1 MDTKLSI
8 DTISEISQ
16 HEASPVTTTS
26 PRTAFEQ
33 QLCTHLLSLSE
44 VVETLADRLM
54 ELETR
59 LVAVEGQQL
68 EDAEI
73 AAVSDDAGELLLAS
87 EEKVRMLR
95 DRLSPGEVVELHAD
109 SHAEEASAEH
119 DHDTPE
125 APEME
130 MGGRW
135 MTTESR
141 MRPSVMSP
149 SAMTRNMWMIPRSI
163 CSPPD
168 QASSSNLIRK
178 AATWRA
184 MSGELIRKG

>member
-1 MDTKLSI
+1 MAFPRAVDTKLSI

-95 DRLSPGEVVELHAD
+95 DRLTPGEVVELHTD
-109 SHAEEASAEH
+109 SPAEEAPADEH
-119 DHDTPE
+119 HQVSDT
-125 APEME
+125 PEME
-130 MGGRW
+130 MDDDRVEDEAFSDE
-135 MTTESR
+135 TLSDDTEYVDD
-141 MRPSVMSP
+141 PQIDLL
-149 SAMTRNMWMIPRSI
+149 SA
-163 CSPPD
+163 
-168 QASSSNLIRK
+168 
-178 AATWRA
+178 
-184 MSGELIRKG
+184 

>member
-1 MDTKLSI
+1 MVFPRAVDTKLSI

-54 ELETR
+54 ELEMR
-59 LVAVEGQQL
+59 LADIEGQQL
-68 EDAEI
+68 VDAEI

-95 DRLSPGEVVELHAD
+95 DRLTPGEVVALHAD
-109 SHAEEASAEH
+109 SHAEDASAADDQEISA
-119 DHDTPE
+119 

-130 MGGRW
+130 MDDDRVEDE
-135 MTTESR
+135 TFSDEALSDDTEYVDD
-141 MRPSVMSP
+141 PQIDLL
-149 SAMTRNMWMIPRSI
+149 SA
-163 CSPPD
+163 
-168 QASSSNLIRK
+168 
-178 AATWRA
+178 
-184 MSGELIRKG
+184 

>member
-1 MDTKLSI
+1 VDTKLSI

-59 LVAVEGQQL
+59 LADVEGQQL
-68 EDAEI
+68 VDAEI

-95 DRLSPGEVVELHAD
+95 DRLTPGEVVALHAD
-109 SHAEEASAEH
+109 SPAEDA
-119 DHDTPE
+119 PE
-125 APEME
+125 AEDHEVSETPEME
-130 MGGRW
+130 MDDDRVEDEALSDD
-135 MTTESR
+135 TEYVDD
-141 MRPSVMSP
+141 PQIDLL
-149 SAMTRNMWMIPRSI
+149 SA
-163 CSPPD
+163 
-168 QASSSNLIRK
+168 
-178 AATWRA
+178 
-184 MSGELIRKG
+184 

>member
-1 MDTKLSI
+1 MAFPRAVDTKLSI

-59 LVAVEGQQL
+59 LAEVEGQQL

-95 DRLSPGEVVELHAD
+95 DRLTPGEVVELHAD
-109 SHAEEASAEH
+109 SPAE
-119 DHDTPE
+119 DVPE
-125 APEME
+125 AEDQEDSETPEME
-130 MGGRW
+130 MDGDRVEDEALSDD
-135 MTTESR
+135 TITDDTEYVDD
-141 MRPSVMSP
+141 PQIDLL
-149 SAMTRNMWMIPRSI
+149 SA
-163 CSPPD
+163 
-168 QASSSNLIRK
+168 
-178 AATWRA
+178 
-184 MSGELIRKG
+184 

>member
-26 PRTAFEQ
+26 QRTAFEQ

-54 ELETR
+54 ELEMR
-59 LVAVEGQQL
+59 LANLEGQQL
-68 EDAEI
+68 ADAEI

-95 DRLSPGEVVELHAD
+95 DRLTPGEVVALHVD
-109 SHAEEASAEH
+109 SPAEEASAADDHEILEIPEIEM
-119 DHDTPE
+119 DDDRVEDEALGDDAICHDTEYVDDPQIDLL
-125 APEME
+125 
-130 MGGRW
+130 
-135 MTTESR
+135 
-141 MRPSVMSP
+141 
-149 SAMTRNMWMIPRSI
+149 SA
-163 CSPPD
+163 
-168 QASSSNLIRK
+168 
-178 AATWRA
+178 
-184 MSGELIRKG
+184 

>member
-87 EEKVRMLR
+87 GKGADASGSSEPRRGRGASPDSHAMAAHSDDAGELLLASEEKVRMLR
-95 DRLSPGEVVELHAD
+95 DRLSTGEVVELHAD

-119 DHDTPE
+119 DHDTP
-125 APEME
+125 
-130 MGGRW
+130 
-135 MTTESR
+135 
-141 MRPSVMSP
+141 
-149 SAMTRNMWMIPRSI
+149 RS
-163 CSPPD
+163 S
-168 QASSSNLIRK
+168 
-178 AATWRA
+178 
-184 MSGELIRKG
+184 